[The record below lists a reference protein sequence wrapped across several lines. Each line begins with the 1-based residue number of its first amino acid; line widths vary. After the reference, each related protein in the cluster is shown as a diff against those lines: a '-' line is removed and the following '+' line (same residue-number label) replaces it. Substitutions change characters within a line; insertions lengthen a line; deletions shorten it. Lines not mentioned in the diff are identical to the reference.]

1 MDYVFFDE
9 RLRDDFVARAAA
21 LGVKCALATDA
32 AADDE
37 VPALIVG
44 IDDDVADDIV
54 DMLEARYDELM
65 EEQSCAVAEQAGWLD
80 NRVAGV
86 TVTLADGS
94 VRTIRLEPDLANRLL
109 QAFSVEEI
117 HDLVTAVA
125 KGLAGPEEPRL
136 CKKV

>member
-9 RLRDDFVARAAA
+9 RLRDDFVARASE
-21 LGVKCALATDA
+21 LGVACTLATDA

-37 VPALIVG
+37 VPALLVTV
-44 IDDDVADDIV
+44 DDEVTPVA
-54 DMLEARYDELM
+54 LEALEERYDELM
-65 EEQSCAVAEQAGWLD
+65 EEQSCAVAAEAGWLD

-86 TVTLADGS
+86 SVTLADGS
-94 VRTIRLEPDLANRLL
+94 VRTIRLDPDLANRLL
-109 QAFSVEEI
+109 QAFTVEEI

-125 KGLAGPEEPRL
+125 KSLAGPEEPRL